1 MTCANFVVNGAPP
14 TRFSGVSL
22 SQSLPTMISSP
33 LLSRPLHHWL
43 LAKLLEFPSC
53 ASGRSSPCSLSCAR
67 SPLHFF
73 HFKPTN
79 SDKHTAPPLAARHV
93 DCNSRPS
100 ASAREHGY
108 YQQPACCAV
117 AAACGRGQQPLPR
130 ISLVRDLQ
138 RCRPCTRRPRIACLA
153 AADGGVQLYDKVQS
167 PSTGRSR
174 AQPQEP
180 GAQVLPGACR
190 HRPFAL
196 AIAAYR

>member
-43 LAKLLEFPSC
+43 LAKQREFPSC
-53 ASGRSSPCSLSCAR
+53 ASGRCSPCSLSSAR

-73 HFKPTN
+73 YLKPTH
-79 SDKHTAPPLAARHV
+79 SDKHTAPAPAARHV
-93 DCNSRPS
+93 GRNSRLS

-108 YQQPACCAV
+108 HQQPARCAV
-117 AAACGRGQQPLPR
+117 AAACGRGQQPLSR
-130 ISLVRDLQ
+130 IPLVRDLQ
-138 RCRPCTRRPRIACLA
+138 RCRPCTRRPRITCLA
-153 AADGGVQLYDKVQS
+153 ATDGGVQLYDKIQS
-167 PSTGRSR
+167 PRAGRSI

-196 AIAAYR
+196 AIATYR